1 VVPLRGGGEAGVAGR
16 HPRRCPLEVDL
27 LDLARPASREEP
39 AMRVRMK
46 VTISG
51 TRDGQPWPERGQSVD
66 LPDGEAKQMVAAG
79 LAEPHDDSDDGED
92 GQPPEENTANPGE
105 PEKATGRRKP
115 TTKSAVEK

>member
-1 VVPLRGGGEAGVAGR
+1 ELCAIFGLD
-16 HPRRCPLEVDL
+16 PRAFDGQATSLA
-27 LDLARPASREEP
+27 ARPASREEP

>member
-1 VVPLRGGGEAGVAGR
+1 MQADRGWGTPAVPADIGRRVTVA
-16 HPRRCPLEVDL
+16 
-27 LDLARPASREEP
+27 ARPASREEP

>member
-1 VVPLRGGGEAGVAGR
+1 
-16 HPRRCPLEVDL
+16 
-27 LDLARPASREEP
+27 
-39 AMRVRMK
+39 MK

-105 PEKATGRRKP
+105 PEKATGLIAAGGRHLDELHPCADVRL
-115 TTKSAVEK
+115 